1 MVGMQA
7 HTIFYTKFRSKTFF
21 FYVFCVVCI
30 AVVAA
35 NIISSQK
42 YNRNMY
48 QVMQG
53 ESSAII
59 VYLEHIWG
67 TPLFNLELETYPYS
81 PELYYNLFL
90 LYRQAGNTEKEHENL
105 QKAQQIDP
113 SIK

>member
-1 MVGMQA
+1 
-7 HTIFYTKFRSKTFF
+7 
-21 FYVFCVVCI
+21 
-30 AVVAA
+30 
-35 NIISSQK
+35 
-42 YNRNMY
+42 MY

-67 TPLFNLELETYPYS
+67 TPLFNLELETYKIEGRNDILTQWGEVRGENAKKVQSLESALQQYPYS